1 MRDFAQGKLLFL
13 FITVCILGLAGEA
26 ARRAGAASSK
36 KAYII
41 PVSGDVQPG
50 MASFIQRTF
59 RDLVD
64 GPNVLYI
71 LEMDTF
77 GGRVDSALKIV
88 DTLTENRKG
97 RTVAFITYKAISAGA
112 LISLAC
118 NDLVM
123 KRNTT
128 IGDCAPITYS
138 QEGPKMLGEKFQSP
152 LRAKFRALARRNNY
166 PVTLAEAMVTAEM
179 KVFRVEMDG
188 KTRYMD
194 AAEFE
199 DLIPTE
205 KEKITSK
212 KTIVDEGELLTM
224 DDVEAHELG
233 FSRAS
238 VSDLKELL
246 VHLEA
251 EDYEIVRM
259 EESWSEDLVGFI
271 GMISPILLMIGLA
284 ALYTEMQAPGFGAPG
299 IIGILFLALV
309 FFNQHLAGLADH
321 TELII
326 ILLGLALLGCEIF
339 VIPGFGIAGYSGL
352 FLIAVGFVL
361 SLQDFVIP
369 DPSLPWEGELMIK
382 NVSWILGSCIGAF
395 IISMTVMRYLFP
407 KLATAGVDGP
417 YLATTLEASHADS
430 VEASGVDA
438 GETGVART
446 FLRPSGK
453 AEIRG
458 EIFDVIT
465 EGEFM
470 EKGTP
475 VIVTRIEGNRVIVS
489 RKTDT

>member
-1 MRDFAQGKLLFL
+1 MRNFIQNKTAYLL
-13 FITVCILGLAGEA
+13 ITVFILALAGEA
-26 ARRAGAASSK
+26 ARRAVAASPK
-36 KAYII
+36 TAYVI
-41 PVSGDVQPG
+41 PVSGEVQPG
-50 MASFIQRTF
+50 MASFIQRAF
-59 RDLVD
+59 RDLPD
-64 GPNVLYI
+64 GPDVLYI

-88 DTLTENRKG
+88 DALTEERQGK
-97 RTVAFITYKAISAGA
+97 TVAFITYKAISAGS

-123 KRNTT
+123 KPNTT

-138 QEGPKMLGEKFQSP
+138 EEGAEMLGEKFQSP

-166 PVTLAEAMVTAEM
+166 PVTLAEAMVTADM

-194 AAEFE
+194 AGEFE
-199 DLIPTE
+199 DLTPVE
-205 KEKITSK
+205 KETITAK
-212 KTIVDEGELLTM
+212 KTIVAEGELLTM
-224 DDVEAHELG
+224 DDVEALELG

-246 VHLEA
+246 AHLEA
-251 EDYEIVRM
+251 DGHEIVRL
-259 EESWSEDLVGFI
+259 EESWSEDLVAFI
-271 GMISPILLMIGLA
+271 GTISPLLMMIGLA
-284 ALYTEMQAPGFGAPG
+284 ALYTEMRAPGFGAPG
-299 IIGILFLALV
+299 VIGILFLGLV
-309 FFNQHLAGLADH
+309 FFNQHMAGLADH

-326 ILLGLALLGCEIF
+326 ILLGLALLGCEVF
-339 VIPGFGIAGYSGL
+339 VIPGFGIAGYTGL

-369 DPSLPWEGELMIK
+369 DPSLPWEADLMIK
-382 NVSWILGSCIGAF
+382 NVTRILASCIGGS
-395 IISMTVMRYLFP
+395 ILSMAVLRYVFP
-407 KLATAGVDGP
+407 KLAAAGVDGP
-417 YLATTLEASHADS
+417 YLDATLEASHADS
-430 VEASGVDA
+430 EEAA
-438 GETGVART
+438 GAEVGQTGVART

-453 AEIRG
+453 AEIGG

-475 VIVTRIEGNRVIVS
+475 VTITRIDGNRVIVS
-489 RKTDT
+489 RTTET